1 MTGSVFFGASGA
13 WLGYKAPVV
22 AAGRVRPG
30 WLAGSLVP
38 GVGLIGMQRTLT
50 MNISD
55 SVRLVLN
62 QKGGQIHSTTPE
74 ATVFDAIRLMA
85 EQNIGALMVLS
96 EGRLAGIF
104 SERDYTR
111 KVALAGRS
119 SRDTL
124 VRELL
129 SSPVHSVTPD
139 DSVEDCMR
147 LMLTHRVRHLPV
159 LEGER
164 LVGVVSI
171 GDLVNWTILAQSQE
185 IDQLKTYITG
195 QYPG

>member
-1 MTGSVFFGASGA
+1 
-13 WLGYKAPVV
+13 
-22 AAGRVRPG
+22 
-30 WLAGSLVP
+30 
-38 GVGLIGMQRTLT
+38 
-50 MNISD
+50 MNITD
-55 SVRLVLN
+55 SVRLVLS
-62 QKGGQIHSTTPE
+62 QKGSEVYSTTPE
-74 ATVFDAIRLMA
+74 ETVFAAIRMMA
-85 EQNIGALMVLS
+85 ERNVGALVVLS
-96 EGRLAGIF
+96 EGRLAGII

-119 SRDTL
+119 SHKTL

-129 SSPVHSVTPD
+129 SSPVQSVTPD
-139 DSVEDCMR
+139 HSVEDCMR

-164 LVGVVSI
+164 LVGVLSI

-185 IDQLKTYITG
+185 IDQLRTFITG